1 MNEENFSEDTNID
14 GDGRNIIGRK
24 SWIVYFL
31 ITLNYLVIFTIY
43 SGIFLY
49 FFQDRLND
57 LDTLFKHKGFIILI
71 SLFALHS
78 LWFLYLYLSARTH
91 LISIDGEGVWYTS
104 GLFPW
109 QKVGN
114 GIRWQDID
122 MPFRSSNF
130 ISWITNSHS
139 ITVKHKYTNLDDFV
153 VTHIWDGQTVI
164 NIIATERSNRVK

>member
-1 MNEENFSEDTNID
+1 MSEENFSEDTNID

-57 LDTLFKHKGFIILI
+57 LDTLFNHKGFIII
-71 SLFALHS
+71 IGLFALHS

-104 GLFPW
+104 GFFPW

-114 GIRWQDID
+114 GIRWQD
-122 MPFRSSNF
+122 
-130 ISWITNSHS
+130 
-139 ITVKHKYTNLDDFV
+139 
-153 VTHIWDGQTVI
+153 
-164 NIIATERSNRVK
+164 